1 RPFRC
6 AVSTRSP
13 PWRHIGVKI
22 TLLSPICLHEG
33 PGSRRDGVRCS
44 LSPPVGKELG
54 MPDPSASSTG
64 DRPARLPDS
73 VRSWLRQ
80 DPPRTPPWRVEGL
93 PGRSNGPSPPRRP
106 SWSRFWWVL
115 LGLLA
120 VNWIVSA
127 LLLGP
132 APRTAVSYTFF
143 VQQVD
148 TGNVKE
154 ITSTADRIEG
164 VFKHQVPYPPSTSDA
179 K

>member
-1 RPFRC
+1 
-6 AVSTRSP
+6 
-13 PWRHIGVKI
+13 
-22 TLLSPICLHEG
+22 
-33 PGSRRDGVRCS
+33 
-44 LSPPVGKELG
+44 

-179 K
+179 KPVDRFSTQRPSFADDALFQKLQDHGVVVNANPP